1 MNFLGAEFEG
11 DIREVSTKA
20 LAYVGD
26 AVFELF
32 CRTEFSFNNSKVRER
47 VNAKAQAECFDK
59 IELLLNKDEE
69 AIAMRG
75 RNLKTPRSKEP
86 FYRKATAF
94 ESVIGYLFLIGKEK
108 RLSTLLK
115 CCMER
120 SESTKACKS
129 SS

>member
-1 MNFLGAEFEG
+1 MDFLGAEFKG

-32 CRTEFSFNNSKVRER
+32 CRTKFSFNNLKVRER
-47 VNAKAQAECFDK
+47 VNAKAQAEYFDK
-59 IELLLNKDEE
+59 IKILLSEDEE

-75 RNLKTPRSKEP
+75 RNLKTARSKEP

-94 ESVIGYLFLIGKEK
+94 ETVIGYLFLTGEEK
-108 RLSTLLK
+108 RLGMLLK
-115 CCMER
+115 NCVEH
-120 SESTKACKS
+120 SE
-129 SS
+129 